1 MCDYDID
8 FDYDYGDYD
17 AESDTGQDFDVD
29 SDYEI
34 PEVDVDL
41 DSATD
46 TADDTST
53 DSLPDS
59 VDTDVELESAE
70 EVYDSEPDNEPEL
83 PQDLDEIVEEF
94 EVLEEE
100 EEELDEIKED
110 PDTDTD
116 KVEFK
121 PQDSPPEL
129 KQETKFDYRLNER
142 DSFIPRY
149 NYSKGSKAQLG
160 NEIDR
165 GVDFQKEADPENRF
179 PFRLPRDPSDLL
191 IGGNSSRREIITP
204 EIRELYGRVTRDSAR
219 SGLRSIGEGIRAMFR
234 LVEAGVKSVSW
245 LAQQLNSVLDDS
257 IDDTR
262 IREYERLLEMH
273 HRLQEKFN
281 PRR

>member
-8 FDYDYGDYD
+8 LDYDLDTDDADLGDI
-17 AESDTGQDFDVD
+17 DTG
-29 SDYEI
+29 YEI
-34 PEVDVDL
+34 EEVDVDL
-41 DSATD
+41 GPDSASD
-46 TADDTST
+46 SADDS
-53 DSLPDS
+53 SSDS
-59 VDTDVELESAE
+59 VQDSVTDTDVALESAE
-70 EVYDSEPDNEPEL
+70 EVYDSEPESEPDL
-83 PQDLDEIVEEF
+83 PQDLEDIVDEF
-94 EVLEEE
+94 EEE
-100 EEELDEIKED
+100 EEELDEVKED
-110 PDTDTD
+110 SDTDKVKEDTD

-149 NYSKGSKAQLG
+149 NYSKGSKEQIG

-165 GVDFQKEADPENRF
+165 GVDLQKEADPENRY
-179 PFRLPRDPSDLL
+179 PVRLPRDPSDLL
-191 IGGNSSRREIITP
+191 MGGNSSRREIITP
-204 EIRELYGRVTRDSAR
+204 EIMELYGKVVRDSAR

-257 IDDTR
+257 IDDSR

-281 PRR
+281 TRR